1 MQVAKLLIFVTWKY
15 SHNSC
20 FPPSDTRE
28 DLHAHCQLSQSCA
41 CFQAR
46 KLFMDVF
53 SQRSFLKGI
62 HIRYLINPKRKMNGI
77 RKNTWY
83 FFWTLYAVER
93 VIEIHYILYT
103 EVYVWNISCCQV
115 PQEATQPHAEV
126 RPVFSSSQVWPSPA
140 SFHDRQFQ
148 FPPPLPSVGIA
159 GMNHTHQH
167 LARSILNKQTAWF
180 HSTTSCILAWHHCSC
195 SNKHKDSAKG
205 NIRGITYY
213 SAQVGY

>member
-53 SQRSFLKGI
+53 SQRAFLKGR

-77 RKNTWY
+77 RKNT
-83 FFWTLYAVER
+83 
-93 VIEIHYILYT
+93 
-103 EVYVWNISCCQV
+103 
-115 PQEATQPHAEV
+115 
-126 RPVFSSSQVWPSPA
+126 
-140 SFHDRQFQ
+140 
-148 FPPPLPSVGIA
+148 
-159 GMNHTHQH
+159 
-167 LARSILNKQTAWF
+167 
-180 HSTTSCILAWHHCSC
+180 
-195 SNKHKDSAKG
+195 
-205 NIRGITYY
+205 
-213 SAQVGY
+213 